1 MKSDKLKTN
10 KKVTGQIEGKM
21 SVKLNFA
28 CDFAD
33 LSEDL
38 TMQT

>member
-1 MKSDKLKTN
+1 MQMPTS
-10 KKVTGQIEGKM
+10 IELQ
-21 SVKLNFA
+21 STVYLNFA

-38 TMQT
+38 TMNT